1 MGRVI
6 SHSYHG
12 YQFTWDVEKADKNA
26 KKHGITFEEACQA
39 VINPIQLVED
49 ASDEEE
55 DRWGIVSYTLSEHL
69 AFPIYVVVADAG
81 EDGWRV
87 ISARKATPAERSRYE
102 EEVGS
107 H

>member
-6 SHSYHG
+6 LYSYHG
-12 YQFTWDVEKADKNA
+12 YQFTWDVEKAEKNR
-26 KKHGITFEEACQA
+26 KKHGIAFEDACQA

-49 ASDEEE
+49 ASHQEEE
-55 DRWGIVSYTLSEHL
+55 RWGIVSYILSL

-81 EDGWRV
+81 EEGWRI

-102 EEVGS
+102 EEIGS